1 MKNGKFA
8 MEEFMK
14 GILRIA
20 SLGFCFAFAM
30 TLFSCSSGGDDSS
43 ALLALVAAS
52 NGGTTQTTSDG
63 TNATTTTTE
72 STPTP
77 ASNPEQTPTPTPAP
91 PATYTITFNANDGSQ
106 SPATATQT
114 FIAGTPQALKTIASL
129 GFSKSGYNF
138 AGWGTAA
145 NATKSAYADGA
156 SYTASAAATLYAI
169 WSTIP
174 VYSVNIP
181 VNQYGSVTASPATGI
196 AGTEVTLSNTPKI
209 GWRFDSYTVTAADSS
224 SVTVT
229 DGKFTMPEKDV
240 TVTATFVEIPAASGA
255 YKKIDTITINE
266 KQYDLVSFGLW
277 PQTIKAAAVNI
288 DKNQTKTAGAFTYC
302 RGSDGQWYA
311 NIKEN
316 AYGSDYKYTDGTAVA
331 QGGTSEKWFKVEPIK
346 WRVLTTSYNGTGK
359 KLLHAES
366 VLTNCMYYDY
376 NNVDRGSVY
385 PNNYEHSK
393 VRAFLNGLSY
403 SKKATNS
410 SQTITCGDFFGKG
423 FLHTAFTADEQ
434 ETIASTSVNNSARST
449 NPDGASNAKLW
460 NDGKNIYAS
469 DTSTTDKVF
478 LLSEQEVTKSEY
490 GFDVYNA
497 EGVGNMRIR
506 QPTDYAM
513 ASGAHKNTLDGMGGS
528 WLLRSPYYNHSYFI
542 REISGRG
549 DADEFGYV
557 SWDYLGIVPALS
569 VEN

>member
-1 MKNGKFA
+1 MKKWRLLLALALCAAFVFGFA
-8 MEEFMK
+8 
-14 GILRIA
+14 
-20 SLGFCFAFAM
+20 
-30 TLFSCSSGGDDSS
+30 SCSSGSDDNA
-43 ALLALVAAS
+43 ALLALLAMSS
-52 NGGTTQTTSDG
+52 NSG
-63 TNATTTTTE
+63 TNSAP
-72 STPTP
+72 SSAPTP
-77 ASNPEQTPTPTPAP
+77 PE
-91 PATYTITFNANDGSQ
+91 TYTVTFNANDGSQ

-114 FIAGTPQALKTIASL
+114 FTAGTPQALKTIASL

-145 NATKSAYADGA
+145 NAAKSAYADGA
-156 SYTASAAATLYAI
+156 SYTASAAATLYAM

-196 AGTEVTLSNTPKI
+196 AGTEITLSNTPKI

-359 KLLHAES
+359 KLLLAES
-366 VLTNCMYYDY
+366 ILTNCAYYDY
-376 NNVDRGSVY
+376 YDENRTIDGKTVY

-393 VRAFLNGLSY
+393 VRAFLNGNCYQKKVSTSTQY
-403 SKKATNS
+403 S
-410 SQTITCGDFFGKG
+410 CDDFLGKG
-423 FLHTAFTADEQ
+423 FLHTAFAADEVSK
-434 ETIASTSVNNSARST
+434 IADTSVDNSVRT
-449 NPDGASNAKLW
+449 TLPDNYDSLDDSVRQTYWVKGI
-460 NDGKNIYAS
+460 NINQYAS
-469 DTSTTDKVF
+469 GMPATIDKIF

-490 GFDVYNA
+490 GFNTYDVCGA
-497 EGVGNMRIR
+497 GSTRIR
-506 QPTDYAM
+506 QTTDYAK
-513 ASGAHKNTLDGMGGS
+513 ASGANQNTSNGIGGS
-528 WLLRSPYYNHSYFI
+528 WWLRSPSHQNGTGSRCVHIDGHAINGCNVFANY
-542 REISGRG
+542 
-549 DADEFGYV
+549 
-557 SWDYLGIVPALS
+557 WDVVPALC

>member
-1 MKNGKFA
+1 MKKLKLLSALALRAVLALVFVFGFA
-8 MEEFMK
+8 
-14 GILRIA
+14 
-20 SLGFCFAFAM
+20 
-30 TLFSCSSGGDDSS
+30 SCSSGGDDNA
-43 ALLALVAAS
+43 ALLALLAMYS
-52 NGGTTQTTSDG
+52 NSG
-63 TNATTTTTE
+63 TNSAP
-72 STPTP
+72 SSAPTP
-77 ASNPEQTPTPTPAP
+77 PE
-91 PATYTITFNANDGSQ
+91 TYTVTFNANDGSQ

-114 FIAGTPQALKTIASL
+114 FTAGTPQALKTIASL

-174 VYSVNIP
+174 VYSMNIP

-196 AGTEVTLSNTPKI
+196 AGTEITLSNTPKI

-224 SVTVT
+224 SVAVT
-229 DGKFTMPEKDV
+229 DGKFTMPEKNV

-255 YKKIDTITINE
+255 YKEIGTTIVT
-266 KQYDLVSFGLW
+266 FGLW

-311 NIKEN
+311 KIKEN
-316 AYGSDYKYTDGTAVA
+316 AYGSDYKYTDGTTVA

-359 KLLHAES
+359 KLLLAES
-366 VLTNCMYYDY
+366 ILTNCMYYDY
-376 NNVDRGSVY
+376 DNVDRGAVY
-385 PNNYEHSK
+385 SNNYEYSK

-410 SQTITCGDFFGKG
+410 AQTITCGDFLGKG
-423 FLHTAFTADEQ
+423 FFQTAFAVDEQ
-434 ETIASTSVNNSARST
+434 AKIGGTSVGNSARST
-449 NPDGASNAKLW
+449 NPDGSANAKLW

-469 DTSTTDKVF
+469 DTAITDKIF
-478 LLSEQEVTKSEY
+478 LLSEQEATKSEY

-513 ASGAHKNTLDGMGGS
+513 ASGAHKYTLDGMGGS
-528 WLLRSPYYNHSYFI
+528 WLLRSPYYRHSYFI
-542 REISGRG
+542 RKISGSG

-557 SWDYLGIVPALS
+557 SWDYLGIVPALC

>member
-1 MKNGKFA
+1 MKNWKF
-8 MEEFMK
+8 
-14 GILRIA
+14 ILTLAICA
-20 SLGFCFAFAM
+20 SLVFGFA
-30 TLFSCSSGGDDSS
+30 SCSNGSDGNS
-43 ALLALVAAS
+43 AVF
-52 NGGTTQTTSDG
+52 GGTNTG
-63 TNATTTTTE
+63 ETNPT
-72 STPTP
+72 TPT
-77 ASNPEQTPTPTPAP
+77 TPTNPTTPTTP
-91 PATYTITFNANDGSQ
+91 TDPTNPTIPTTPATYTITFNANDGSEV
-106 SPATATQT
+106 PATATQD
-114 FIAGTPQALKTIASL
+114 FVDGTPQALTLVEDL
-129 GFSKSGYNF
+129 GFSKAGFNF
-138 AGWGTAA
+138 AGWGTSAD
-145 NATKSAYADGA
+145 ATESAYADGA
-156 SYTASAAATLYAI
+156 SYTASAAATLYAM
-169 WSTIP
+169 WSAMP
-174 VYSVNIP
+174 VYSVYIP
-181 VNQYGSVTASPATGI
+181 VNQYGDITASPATGI
-196 AGTEVTLSNTPKI
+196 AGTEITLSNTPKI

-229 DGKFTMPEKDV
+229 DGTFTMPEKDV
-240 TVTATFVEIPAASGA
+240 TVTAAFVEIPAASGA

-277 PQTIKAAAVNI
+277 PQTIKAATVNI

-359 KLLHAES
+359 KLLLAENI
-366 VLTNCMYYDY
+366 LTNCAYYDY
-376 NNVDRGSVY
+376 DNVDRGSVY

-423 FLHTAFTADEQ
+423 FLYTAFTADEQ
-434 ETIASTSVNNSARST
+434 AKIVGTSVGNSARST
-449 NPDGASNAKLW
+449 NPDGSANAKLW

-469 DTSTTDKVF
+469 DMSTTDKVF

-513 ASGAHKNTLDGMGGS
+513 ASGAHKITLDGMGGS

-569 VEN
+569 VSN

>member
-1 MKNGKFA
+1 MNRLKPFIVCACA
-8 MEEFMK
+8 M
-14 GILRIA
+14 
-20 SLGFCFAFAM
+20 FAFF
-30 TLFSCSSGGDDSS
+30 LFSCSGG
-43 ALLALVAAS
+43 
-52 NGGTTQTTSDG
+52 SDTVYYPISV
-63 TNATTTTTE
+63 TN
-72 STPTP
+72 S
-77 ASNPEQTPTPTPAP
+77 TPAP
-91 PATYTITFNANDGSQ
+91 AATYIITFNANDGSQ

-114 FIAGTPQALKTIASL
+114 FTSGTPQALKTIASL

-145 NATKSAYADGA
+145 NATKSAYADGS
-156 SYTASAAATLYAI
+156 SYTASANVTLYAL
-169 WSTIP
+169 WSSIP

-181 VNQYGSVTASPATGI
+181 VNQYGSVTATLATGI
-196 AGTEVTLSNTPKI
+196 AGTEITLSNTPKI

-255 YKKIDTITINE
+255 YKEIGTAIVT
-266 KQYDLVSFGLW
+266 FGLW

-359 KLLHAES
+359 KLLLAES
-366 VLTNCMYYDY
+366 ILTNCMYYDY
-376 NNVDRGSVY
+376 DNVDRGSVY
-385 PNNYEHSK
+385 PNNYEHSR

-403 SKKATNS
+403 QKKEKSAVA
-410 SQTITCGDFFGKG
+410 QTACNDFLGKG

-460 NDGKNIYAS
+460 NDGKNTYAS

-490 GFDVYNA
+490 GFDIYNA
-497 EGVGNMRIR
+497 GGVGNMRIR
-506 QPTDYAM
+506 QTTDYAK
-513 ASGAHKNTLDGMGGS
+513 ASGVCQSTADGEGGY
-528 WLLRSPYYNHSYFI
+528 WWLRSPRDDNNFAERCITYTGWAYYDHRVDN
-542 REISGRG
+542 
-549 DADEFGYV
+549 ANV
-557 SWDYLGIVPALS
+557 GIVPALC
-569 VEN
+569 VE